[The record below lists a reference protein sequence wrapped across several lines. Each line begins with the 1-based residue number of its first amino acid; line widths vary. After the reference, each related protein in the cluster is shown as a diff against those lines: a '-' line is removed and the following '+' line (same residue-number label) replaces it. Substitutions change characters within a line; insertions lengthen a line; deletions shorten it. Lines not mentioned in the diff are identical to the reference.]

1 MPDLPERVFTP
12 TPPTTAIIVI
22 VTEPTNTETAGYPN
36 NYWFGQFIS
45 WYRTAH
51 QFTCDKI
58 ADAGGPSRGTQAP
71 IEKGSNVTVTQD
83 TIDKLIHAYTALVP
97 AEHPFN
103 ASMLRA
109 ATAVLSTSLPDPQRL
124 QHLRNT
130 ANDWSNENQ
139 IFLGL
144 EVGSEHKIH
153 AHGVALID
161 DYNHPFPYSTD
172 DRREFTDYLATIA
185 TRQPS
190 LVLIPAEH
198 QDTLKAGLGRR
209 RWDEIKP
216 NGEDSSV
223 GIRRNWPH
231 TVAFDPIC
239 EITNLREALTRAEV
253 LGATGEDASNLAL
266 VLIAAN
272 KVASRQPHKAP
283 IEVVR
288 HLFSPTDGKGKV
300 SMLLSI
306 YESVD
311 LPADLQALQALA
323 DRFLGPWRN
332 EYITSR
338 LNISL
343 GNPEDDLCYNTLPP
357 RAPYKRVPNESLWYY
372 DDIRFPQLPRLLASQ
387 YTPALVLT
395 PTSAQI
401 YGHGPCDLLLHWVPA
416 RGHRC
421 LLRDRHENRW
431 LAADMPDSY
440 VGRKKYSDDAQ

>member
-1 MPDLPERVFTP
+1 M
-12 TPPTTAIIVI
+12 TAPIIA
-22 VTEPTNTETAGYPN
+22 ETAGYPN
-36 NYWFGQFIS
+36 TYWFGQFIS

-51 QFTCDKI
+51 QFTYEKI
-58 ADAGGPSRGTQAP
+58 AEAGGPSRGTQAP
-71 IEKGSNVTVTQD
+71 IDKGSGVTVTQD
-83 TIDKLIHAYTALVP
+83 TIDKLIHAYTALIP
-97 AEHPFN
+97 EGHRFN

-109 ATAVLSTSLPDPQRL
+109 ATAVLSTPLPDPQRL
-124 QHLRNT
+124 QNLRHI

-144 EVGSEHKIH
+144 EVGSEHKLH
-153 AHGVALID
+153 GHGVALID
-161 DYNHPFPYSTD
+161 DYNHPFPYSDD

-223 GIRRNWPH
+223 GIRSNWPH
-231 TVAFDPIC
+231 TVAFDPIR
-239 EITNLREALTRAEV
+239 EITNLREAFTRAEV

-283 IEVVR
+283 IEVVK
-288 HLFSPTDGKGKV
+288 HLFSPTNEKGEV

-306 YESVD
+306 FESVD
-311 LPADLQALQALA
+311 IPADLQALQALA
-323 DRFLGPWRN
+323 DRFLGSWRN

-338 LNISL
+338 LDISL
-343 GNPEDDLCYNTLPP
+343 GNPEDALSYTTLPP
-357 RAPYKRVPNESLWYY
+357 RAPYKRVPSESLWYY
-372 DDIRFPQLPRLLASQ
+372 DDARFPQLPRLLASQ

-395 PTSAQI
+395 PTSARI
-401 YGHGPCDLLLHWVPA
+401 YGHGPCDLLLDWVPL

-421 LLRDRHENRW
+421 LLRDRHKNRW
-431 LAADMPDSY
+431 SAADMPDSY
-440 VGRKKYSDDAQ
+440 VGRKKLTGDDY